1 MSIEEIVKFMK
12 KRPYTRKQGSVTI
25 ADRTKSSLEN
35 VKAARAILNSQ
46 NINKYQDSIPKILIF
61 DIETSPL
68 RAYVWKLWKNNVNLD
83 HILSEW
89 FCLAWSAKWLYSN
102 EIITGVLTPKESLEE
117 DDSRIMKKLWSLVNR
132 ADILV
137 AYNGEAFDIPRINSR
152 FIINGL
158 PPTKPYF
165 SVDPCRIARKQFGF
179 SSNKLDALAG
189 YFGIP
194 HKLDTDFSLWD
205 RCMRGDAEALHYM
218 SEYNKKDVAI
228 LEEIYLKLRPWIKGH
243 PNVGNYNSSE
253 LNICSIC
260 GSASLTKLE
269 GQYYYTSVGKYQ
281 LYKCNKCGAISRGR
295 KNLNWKNKVKLVS
308 VGK

>member
-132 ADILV
+132 ADIFEFL
-137 AYNGEAFDIPRINSR
+137 
-152 FIINGL
+152 
-158 PPTKPYF
+158 
-165 SVDPCRIARKQFGF
+165 
-179 SSNKLDALAG
+179 NK
-189 YFGIP
+189 F
-194 HKLDTDFSLWD
+194 
-205 RCMRGDAEALHYM
+205 
-218 SEYNKKDVAI
+218 
-228 LEEIYLKLRPWIKGH
+228 
-243 PNVGNYNSSE
+243 
-253 LNICSIC
+253 
-260 GSASLTKLE
+260 
-269 GQYYYTSVGKYQ
+269 
-281 LYKCNKCGAISRGR
+281 
-295 KNLNWKNKVKLVS
+295 
-308 VGK
+308 